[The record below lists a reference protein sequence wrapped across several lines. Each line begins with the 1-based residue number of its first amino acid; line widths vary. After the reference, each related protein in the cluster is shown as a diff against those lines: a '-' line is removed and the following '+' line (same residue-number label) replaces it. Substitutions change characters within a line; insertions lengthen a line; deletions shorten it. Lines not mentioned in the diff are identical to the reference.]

1 MDPSEQ
7 GARPFAPQEPYQQP
21 YRPPHPHPYA
31 PPYPQNWGHPQ
42 RPAPP
47 PVNGVAVTS
56 LVVGVVCCLPPLGLI
71 LGAVALTQIR
81 RKGGRGK
88 GMAIAGIVLSSI
100 STLLVLLMIASG
112 EAREAWNGFR
122 EGFQGAARSK
132 NTQDLRRGDCF
143 DVPGGDLERVVV
155 SVRIVPCAEEHDA
168 EVTGTYRIRKSDPA
182 PGGPSGEEFAERTCL
197 DINDAYARD
206 SWALP
211 ADVETYYY
219 IPTEQSWA
227 RGDRT
232 LTCAFT
238 GDGLKGSLHVGPDSH
253 DPAQLSYINA
263 EHAVEKAAW
272 EQPEAEFA
280 EDPAAHRSWAREMS
294 AVLRE
299 QAGALRAGSW
309 PQEAS
314 AALDERGRQFEKS
327 AGEWGRAAKETDE
340 DVFWKRV
347 TAAETALTRQTRTRA
362 REALGLSTTPPP
374 EEYGTGA

>member
-1 MDPSEQ
+1 VDPSEQ

-21 YRPPHPHPYA
+21 YPP
-31 PPYPQNWGHPQ
+31 NWGHPYPQPQ
-42 RPAPP
+42 RQAPA
-47 PVNGVAVTS
+47 PVNGIAVTS
-56 LVVGVVCCLPPLGLI
+56 LVLGIVCCLPPLGLI
-71 LGAVALTQIR
+71 LGALALTQIR

-100 STLLVLLMIASG
+100 STLLVLLVIASG

-122 EGFQGAARSK
+122 DGFQGAARSK
-132 NTQDLRRGDCF
+132 STQDLRRGDCF
-143 DVPGGDLERVVV
+143 NVPGGDLERVVV

-168 EVTGTYRIRKSDPA
+168 EVTGTYRIKKSDPA
-182 PGGPSGEEFAERTCL
+182 PGGPRGEEFAEKTCL

-211 ADVETYYY
+211 EDVETYYY

-227 RGDRT
+227 RGDRM
-232 LTCAFT
+232 LTCTFT
-238 GDGLKGSLHVGPDSH
+238 GDGLKGSLRVGPESH
-253 DPAQLSYINA
+253 GPGQLSYINA
-263 EHAVEKAAW
+263 EHAVEKAGW

-299 QAGALRAGSW
+299 KAVALRAGSW

-327 AGEWGRAAKETDE
+327 AGEWDRAAKATDE
-340 DVFWKRV
+340 AAFWTHV
-347 TAAETALTRQTRTRA
+347 TTAEAALTRQTRTRA

-374 EEYGTGA
+374 EEYGTEA